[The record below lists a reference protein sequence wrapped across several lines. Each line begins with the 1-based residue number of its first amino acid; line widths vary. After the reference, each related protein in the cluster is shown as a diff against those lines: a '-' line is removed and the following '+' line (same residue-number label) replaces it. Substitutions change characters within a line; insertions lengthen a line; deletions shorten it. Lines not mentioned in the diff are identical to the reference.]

1 MGLVY
6 YLNVGD
12 VYELYI
18 GFTSFT
24 PDDFDNSYLFNI
36 IFLNFSSFIPEL
48 MERMES

>member
-6 YLNVGD
+6 YLNVVD

-18 GFTSFT
+18 GFT

-36 IFLNFSSFIPEL
+36 IFLNLSSFLPEL
-48 MERMES
+48 IERMES